1 VLKNIPPV
9 ISPELMKLLMEMG
22 HNDYIVLADANYPVM
37 SGARH
42 VVRLDGVPVDTLL
55 DAVMRFFPLDSFV
68 EHPVTLMQHLPHEST
83 PEIWSNFDAILK
95 KWDAEKAYTGF
106 RIIGRMEFY
115 EYARGAYAI
124 VQTGTTARYA
134 NIALQKGVV

>member
-1 VLKNIPPV
+1 MLKNIPPV
-9 ISPELMKLLMEMG
+9 ISPELMKILMEMG

-37 SGARH
+37 SGARRA
-42 VVRLDGVPVDTLL
+42 VRLDGVPVDTLL

-68 EHPVTLMQHLPHEST
+68 ENPVTLMRPPSGETT
-83 PEIWSNFDAILK
+83 PEIWAKFDAILR
-95 KWDAEKAYTGF
+95 KWDAEHAYKDF
-106 RIIGRMEFY
+106 RLIGRMEFY
-115 EYARGAYAI
+115 EYAKAAYAI

>member
-1 VLKNIPPV
+1 MLKNIPSI

-37 SGARH
+37 SGARRAT
-42 VVRLDGVPVDTLL
+42 RLDGVPVDVLL
-55 DAVMRFFPLDSFV
+55 DAIMRFFPLDGFV
-68 EHPVTLMQHLPHEST
+68 EFPVTLMKPRPNETT
-83 PEIWSNFDAILK
+83 PEIWSKFDIILK
-95 KWDAEKAYTGF
+95 KWDIEKAYKEF
-106 RIIGRMEFY
+106 RLIERMEFY
-115 EYARGAYAI
+115 EYAKGAYAI

>member
-1 VLKNIPPV
+1 MLKNIPSV
-9 ISPELMKLLMEMG
+9 ISPELMKILMEMG

-37 SGARH
+37 SGARR

-55 DAVMRFFPLDSFV
+55 DAVMRFFPLDNFV
-68 EHPVTLMQHLPHEST
+68 ENPVTLMNHPPHEDA
-83 PEIWSNFDAILK
+83 PDIWPKFDGILR
-95 KWDAEKAYTGF
+95 KWDTEKAYKEF
-106 RIIGRMEFY
+106 RLIGRMEFY
-115 EYARGAYAI
+115 EYAKGAYAI